1 MRVYSIVYWSVLKLE
16 KFPGTGCLC
25 ISLVRSVKSRPYL
38 LLSLPRFYS
47 LFSPLHLFTA
57 CGCPPEGVGM
67 GLKYSLSPIYWS
79 VCPPEEGALGV
90 PRWPSRVKIW
100 CCPCCGSGLIPG
112 CRISTCCGYGQK
124 KKGLFFF
131 LALLGPRV
139 VTGHGPDPSRSCNL
153 GCSYG
158 SAGSFNPLRHA
169 GDWTC
174 VLTWPLCPGAAEAPL
189 IMLRRRFLKICV

>member
-124 KKGLFFF
+124 KKGPFFF
-131 LALLGPRV
+131 WLPYGIRSSLVQDQIWAAV
-139 VTGHGPDPSRSCNL
+139 ATYVASMAVPDPLIPCAML
-153 GCSYG
+153 GIEPVS
-158 SAGSFNPLRHA
+158 
-169 GDWTC
+169 
-174 VLTWPLCPGAAEAPL
+174 
-189 IMLRRRFLKICV
+189 